1 MRLQTRS
8 GFRLPLALFLILF
21 GLLLVA
27 CGDPA
32 PPNEAEPTS
41 EPAGTAEEPAPTA
54 TSSPAATHPPDSATL
69 AGTVLSASDVGDQ
82 PATPLS
88 DQLILLLPAG
98 QAPEVLGVPAEDEV
112 LRFLSTT
119 VPQPPPALTA
129 LRTGSAGTFSLTTAP
144 GAYVLCLADAD
155 GTGPISP
162 PFQTRGCARLTLTPG
177 QTLEVEI
184 STMFGEILVTAPS

>member
-1 MRLQTRS
+1 MRP
-8 GFRLPLALFLILF
+8 GFPRPLAPFLILF

-32 PPNEAEPTS
+32 LPDEPASTS
-41 EPAGTAEEPAPTA
+41 EPAGTAVERAPTPAP
-54 TSSPAATHPPDSATL
+54 SPTATHPPDSATL
-69 AGTVLSASDVGDQ
+69 AGTVLSASDVGDR

-98 QAPEVLGVPAEDEV
+98 QAPEVLGVPSEDEV

-144 GAYVLCLADAD
+144 GAYVLCLADAA
-155 GTGPISP
+155 GTGPTSP

-184 STMFGEILVTAPS
+184 STMFGEILLTAPS